1 MKRGCRLRAA
11 IFISPYVPYRALS
24 RKVCH
29 TSSSDT
35 DTMKT
40 MQTHWFT
47 PAMNRTM
54 NTTNTASKH
63 ARHEQDDEHHEH
75 GEQAARKDEK
85 VLAFQPL
92 ELHRLAD
99 TPVYRIFCHT
109 LTH

>member
-1 MKRGCRLRAA
+1 MNSRGIALRLMMNRGCRLRAA

-24 RKVCH
+24 RNVCH
-29 TSSSDT
+29 TS
-35 DTMKT
+35 
-40 MQTHWFT
+40 
-47 PAMNRTM
+47 
-54 NTTNTASKH
+54 
-63 ARHEQDDEHHEH
+63 EQDDEHHEH

-109 LTH
+109 PVY